1 MKVMFRKNLWFV
13 SVSTKERRLRL
24 DNGETNELDDL
35 KRRLD
40 IALEKNSGANSQEDI
55 DSSKNGKGQALRI
68 STELIVAVG
77 VGGGLGFFLDN
88 LLGTKPWLLIVF
100 LLLGNAA
107 GLWNIYRLLNG
118 KNYRVGLNHKK

>member
-40 IALEKNSGANSQEDI
+40 IALEKNSGVNSQEDI

>member
-1 MKVMFRKNLWFV
+1 MVL
-13 SVSTKERRLRL
+13 VSTRERRLRL
-24 DNGETNELDDL
+24 DKGETNELDDL

-40 IALEKNSGANSQEDI
+40 IAVEKNSGANSQEDV

-77 VGGGLGFFLDN
+77 VGGGLGFFLDD

-118 KNYRVGLNHKK
+118 KNYRVGLNYKK

>member
-24 DNGETNELDDL
+24 DNGETNELDVL

-40 IALEKNSGANSQEDI
+40 IALEKNSGVNSQEDI

>member
-13 SVSTKERRLRL
+13 SVSTKERRLRFN
-24 DNGETNELDDL
+24 NGETNELDDL

>member
-1 MKVMFRKNLWFV
+1 MFRKNLWFV

>member
-1 MKVMFRKNLWFV
+1 LVL
-13 SVSTKERRLRL
+13 VSTRERNLRL
-24 DNGETNELDDL
+24 DKGETNELNDL
-35 KRRLD
+35 KKRLD
-40 IALEKNSGANSQEDI
+40 IAVEKNSGANSQVDV

-68 STELIVAVG
+68 STELIVALG
-77 VGGGLGFFLDN
+77 VGGGVGFFLDN
-88 LLGTKPWLLIVF
+88 LLGTKPWLLLVF

>member
-1 MKVMFRKNLWFV
+1 M
-13 SVSTKERRLRL
+13 VSTKERRLRH
-24 DNGETNELDDL
+24 DKGETNELDDL

-40 IALEKNSGANSQEDI
+40 IALEKNSGVNSQEDI

>member
-1 MKVMFRKNLWFV
+1 MRHDK
-13 SVSTKERRLRL
+13 
-24 DNGETNELDDL
+24 GETNELDDL

-88 LLGTKPWLLIVF
+88 LLGTKPWLLILFSRGVF
-100 LLLGNAA
+100 FN
-107 GLWNIYRLLNG
+107 
-118 KNYRVGLNHKK
+118 V

>member
-1 MKVMFRKNLWFV
+1 MFRKNLWFV

-24 DNGETNELDDL
+24 DNGETNELDVL